1 MSKKILKLTLTIE
14 WFDLIATGKKP
25 FEYREYKDHWISRMF
40 EMKPTSKQRGCFH
53 NFDEIHFTN
62 GYGKHRPWMR
72 VEFKGSGI
80 LASKDSEPKNGE
92 ILKPNKNYFVL
103 GLGKVLET
111 RNYTPPL

>member
-1 MSKKILKLTLTIE
+1 
-14 WFDLIATGKKP
+14 
-25 FEYREYKDHWISRMF
+25 MF

-80 LASKDSEPKNGE
+80 LASKDCEPKNGE
-92 ILKPNKNYFVL
+92 I
-103 GLGKVLET
+103 
-111 RNYTPPL
+111 